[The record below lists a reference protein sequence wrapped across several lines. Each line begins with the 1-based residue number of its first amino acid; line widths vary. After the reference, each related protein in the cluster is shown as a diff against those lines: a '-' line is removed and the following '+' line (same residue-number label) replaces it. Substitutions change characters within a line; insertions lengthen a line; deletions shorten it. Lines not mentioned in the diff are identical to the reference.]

1 MASAVTE
8 EYLEAIYNITME
20 GDPVIGARLAEK
32 FGVSR
37 PTVTET
43 VKRLIAEGLAMQHED
58 KSLTLTPDGQ
68 RLTEDVLRRHRL
80 AERMLFDLV
89 GMDWIEAHEQ
99 AHTLEHGM
107 TGDLATRISERLG
120 HPHTCPHGNP
130 IPGNT
135 TSGIAF
141 LREQGAFR
149 LTDATSGQTVRVV
162 LISEVVEDES
172 ATLRQ
177 VGEAGIHPRSQ
188 LVVQPSN
195 VADECVYINGDERRT
210 LPRALA
216 AKIWVTAD
224 TEDARQPETQS

>member
-8 EYLEAIYNITME
+8 EYLEAIYNMTME
-20 GDPVIGARLAEK
+20 GDAVIGARLADK

-43 VKRLIAEGLAMQHED
+43 VKRLVAERLVIQCAD
-58 KSLTLTPDGQ
+58 KSLTLTAAGR

-80 AERMLFDLV
+80 AERMLFDLL

-107 TGDLATRISERLG
+107 TGELAARISERLG
-120 HPHTCPHGNP
+120 HPATCPHGNP

-141 LREQGAFR
+141 LREHAAFR
-149 LTDATSGQTVRVV
+149 LTEAKPGQPVRVV

-172 ATLRQ
+172 AVLRQ
-177 VGEAGIHPRSQ
+177 VGEAGIHPRAR
-188 LVVQPSN
+188 LVPH
-195 VADECVYINGDERRT
+195 ALDAEHCVVDRDGVRHT

-216 AKIWVTAD
+216 TKIWVRA
-224 TEDARQPETQS
+224 EERVP